1 MLKEL
6 HVRAPSPEESRGA
19 RRVSCMVPAIFL
31 PSPGAQ
37 AHWEPDPH
45 MSPVLHLPFQKP
57 WGVGL
62 RAKFA
67 I

>member
-1 MLKEL
+1 MLEHTVLK
-6 HVRAPSPEESRGA
+6 SPGEQEES
-19 RRVSCMVPAIFL
+19 VVWSLPSSS

-57 WGVGL
+57 WGVGI